1 MPSALA
7 LKCVHVRHLL
17 AHVIYVCHARVWLTH
32 AIFSRAGEERVREGG
47 CTHTHK
53 CTHTYTHILYIIHA
67 KTETKTDTQTETD
80 VERVHLQ
87 FVEHS
92 RAPVR
97 ISLFVHN
104 SFCRGFWS
112 VVCGVHCGGEF
123 AKIDSMCQ
131 GTMNPSACLSA
142 IHHGVSSEMISE
154 NSTFF

>member
-1 MPSALA
+1 MCSCAA
-7 LKCVHVRHLL
+7 FVGTCHLCL
-17 AHVIYVCHARVWLTH
+17 PCASLVDTCYLLPRG
-32 AIFSRAGEERVREGG
+32 RGESERGG
-47 CTHTHK
+47 L
-53 CTHTYTHILYIIHA
+53 HTYTQMHTHIHTYIYYIIHA

-154 NSTFF
+154 NSIFF